1 MSGLVR
7 MISFAALAAI
17 FCIGCGQSSPATIQ
31 FGAAPL
37 QRKADF
43 IKAIESALKGFDD
56 LDDPSVAIS
65 LFDDGGRQTVSIRSD
80 GANPRAIE
88 RAVAVVVTNVEL
100 KYSGVGFMRMG
111 ERAWKILVPDETQIP
126 VEGDFGLNIQ

>member
-1 MSGLVR
+1 M
-7 MISFAALAAI
+7 
-17 FCIGCGQSSPATIQ
+17 
-31 FGAAPL
+31 